1 MESKMRISL
10 ISLLFFI
17 SSCSTTP
24 KGEVPMEIPFSYVEQ
39 SFILVPLKINDTIT
53 GKFVL
58 DTGIGV
64 NLISKSL
71 CERLKCVGKS
81 SHTGKRMSGQE
92 LTIPISEVESLSF
105 GSIRLTKVPVGVFDM
120 EQLMPG
126 AGVDG
131 FLSIGFFKEN
141 AFTVDYKQNV
151 ITLETDSSLKK
162 IELAGA
168 AIPIKIDRKGASS
181 SIHLPLVL
189 PNGMQISF
197 QVDTGSQALI
207 LDERYMA
214 ALGIKGT
221 DKDVRNK
228 EGKDETGHVFNRFFT
243 TLKGGVHL
251 PEHPETK
258 VDPIN
263 VMFQKII
270 HEGLVGHFFLREF
283 DVTYDLKNSRMIFRK
298 PAKSL

>member
-1 MESKMRISL
+1 
-10 ISLLFFI
+10 
-17 SSCSTTP
+17 
-24 KGEVPMEIPFSYVEQ
+24 MEIPFSYVEQ
-39 SFILVPLKINDTIT
+39 SFILVPVKINDTLT

-71 CERLKCVGKS
+71 CEQLKCKSES
-81 SHTGKRMSGQE
+81 SHTGKRIFLSGQE
-92 LTIPISEVESLSF
+92 LTIPVSEVESLSF
-105 GSIRLTKVPVGVFDM
+105 GRIRQTKVPVGVFDM

-131 FLSIGFFKEN
+131 FLSIGFFMDA
-141 AFTVDYKQNV
+141 AFTVNYKNNV
-151 ITLETDSSLKK
+151 ITLETESMLKK
-162 IELAGA
+162 TQISGST
-168 AIPIKIDRKGASS
+168 IPIRIDRKGVSS

-189 PNGMQISF
+189 PNGEQISAE
-197 QVDTGSQALI
+197 VDTGSQALI

-221 DKDVRNK
+221 DKDVRHK
-228 EGKDETGHVFNRFFT
+228 EGKDETGHIFNRYFT

-251 PEHPETK
+251 PKHPDLK

-270 HEGLVGHFFLREF
+270 YEGLVGHFFLREF
-283 DVTYDLKNSRMIFRK
+283 DVTYDLKNSQMIFRK
-298 PAKSL
+298 PANSL